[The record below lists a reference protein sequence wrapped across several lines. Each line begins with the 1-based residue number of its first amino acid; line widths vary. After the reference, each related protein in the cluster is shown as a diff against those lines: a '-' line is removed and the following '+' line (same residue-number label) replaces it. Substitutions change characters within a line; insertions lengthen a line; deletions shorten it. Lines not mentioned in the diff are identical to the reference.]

1 MKFIKKNIG
10 AIIAIVVI
18 ILLLIGV
25 YFVKQAFFST
35 ETEAIYGNRL
45 EGIDKVK
52 ITKEKKNQIID
63 NLKEG
68 TEKVTVRVAG
78 KIVYVNI
85 VVNAD
90 TNLDTAKGIG
100 NKVLESLTDDEKA
113 FYDIQIIVQKNSES
127 NQFPIMGY
135 KQHTKAGITWTKDR
149 AEN

>member
-10 AIIAIVVI
+10 AIIAIVII

-25 YFVKQAFFST
+25 YFVKQTFFSA

-63 NLKEG
+63 SLKEG
-68 TEKVTVRVAG
+68 SEKTTIRIAG
-78 KIVYVNI
+78 KIIYVNI
-85 VVNAD
+85 TVNAD
-90 TNLDTAKGIG
+90 TSLEAAKGLG
-100 NKVLESLTDDEKA
+100 NKVLESLSDEEKA
-113 FYDIQIIVQKNSES
+113 FYDVQIIIQKNSES
-127 NQFPIMGY
+127 KQFPIIGY
-135 KQHTKAGITWTKDR
+135 KQHTKSSITWTKDR